1 MRLHAQLLDWHPL
14 STPVEV
20 VRWLGALQAQDYLS
34 SLWAIGLRLPGTT
47 EADIERA
54 IADREIVRTWPM
66 RGTIHYVAAEDARW
80 MLELLAPRVV
90 ARSAG
95 LYKQFELD
103 ETVFARCRV
112 LLTNAL
118 QGGWQLVRKEA
129 YRVLEEGGV
138 ATGGSRGLHL
148 LGRLALEGL
157 ICFGPRERKQ
167 PTFTLLAEWV
177 PRPRVLDR
185 HDALAVLTQRF
196 FTSHGPA
203 TLQDFAWWSG
213 LAVADAKA
221 GFEQVATPLVR
232 EVVDGRTYWFAPS
245 PSAADTA
252 PQVAH
257 LLPSFD
263 EYFVAYK
270 DRSAVLPPSCAHL
283 ASSDK
288 LLGPTLVV
296 DGCLVGTWKRTRKK
310 DGVEIVLEPYTP
322 LSELESRAVGAAA
335 ERYRE
340 FVAVPET
347 LSES

>member
-1 MRLHAQLLDWHPL
+1 LRLHAQLLDRHPL

-80 MLELLAPRVV
+80 MLELLTPRVV

-103 ETVFARCRV
+103 EAIFARCRA
-112 LLTNAL
+112 LLSNAL
-118 QGGWQLVRKEA
+118 QGGRQLVRKEM

-157 ICFGPRERKQ
+157 VCFGPREGKQ
-167 PTFTLLAEWV
+167 PTFVLLAEWV
-177 PRPRVLDR
+177 PKPRVLDR
-185 HDALAVLTQRF
+185 NDALGILTQRF
-196 FTSHGPA
+196 FMSHGPA
-203 TLQDFAWWSG
+203 TVQDFTWWSG
-213 LAVADAKA
+213 LAVADAQA
-221 GFEQVATPLVR
+221 GLERVASLLTY
-232 EVVDGRTYWFAPS
+232 EKMDGRTYWFS
-245 PSAADTA
+245 PALCAVEA
-252 PQVAH
+252 VLRVAH

-270 DRSAVLPPSCAHL
+270 DRSTVVHPACAHI
-283 ASSDK
+283 ASSEK
-288 LLGPTLVV
+288 ILGLTLIM
-296 DGCLVGTWKRTRKK
+296 DGRMIGTWKRTRKK
-310 DGVEIVLEPYTP
+310 NGVEIVLEPSAP
-322 LSELESRAVGAAA
+322 LSKSESCAVSAAG
-335 ERYRE
+335 ERYRK
-340 FVAVPET
+340 FVAVPDNAFA
-347 LSES
+347 S